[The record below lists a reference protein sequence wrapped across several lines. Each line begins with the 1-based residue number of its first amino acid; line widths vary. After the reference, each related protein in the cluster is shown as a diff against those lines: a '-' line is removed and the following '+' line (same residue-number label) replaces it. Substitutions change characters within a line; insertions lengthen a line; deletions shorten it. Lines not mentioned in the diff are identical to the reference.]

1 MPKVVAPRKKGI
13 SGIAERVHGA
23 HQVGLGMEL
32 GIWILREGL
41 PTIEQIQNRCECGRA
56 TAYRYRRA
64 MQDLL
69 AREAL
74 REPQQAAA

>member
-1 MPKVVAPRKKGI
+1 MTASKGLRTNV
-13 SGIAERVHGA
+13 AERVHGA
-23 HQVGLGMEL
+23 HQIAVGMEL
-32 GIWILREGL
+32 GIWVLREGL
-41 PTIEQIQNRCECGRA
+41 PTIEQIQKRCECGRA

-74 REPQQAAA
+74 CAPQKAAP